1 VPESEVVRPDPVD
14 LEALVRSVPQAF
26 DDLREPG
33 VGDAAVEEAP
43 HLFEVSAAGD
53 VELVDASAEPAVESV
68 TKAEVEPVAEKDAE
82 PATEAPVPVDVD
94 PTKFAAERPK
104 EPVEALAPV
113 PTEPS
118 R

>member
-1 VPESEVVRPDPVD
+1 VD
-14 LEALVRSVPQAF
+14 LQALVRSVPQAF

-33 VGDAAVEEAP
+33 VVAEPVEEAP
-43 HLFEVSAAGD
+43 HLFEVSASGD
-53 VELVDASAEPAVESV
+53 VALVDASAEPV
-68 TKAEVEPVAEKDAE
+68 AEADVEPVAAAEAE
-82 PATEAPVPVDVD
+82 PVAEAPAPAEVDA
-94 PTKFAAERPK
+94 TTFAAERPK